1 MSGAIY
7 AAPLN
12 AEGFAPF
19 GDVLEVKGMPDL
31 MINQGLCGRFH
42 DRANLDFQGGR
53 AGISIFDAQP
63 RTLPYALDMMER
75 HPLGSQAFIPMT
87 DKPFLITVAQDK
99 AGAPD
104 QPKAFLSS
112 PGQAIN
118 FHRNIWHGLLT
129 PLHTPGLFAVIDRI
143 GEGNN
148 LEEFTFDTPYTVS
161 QEKQ

>member
-87 DKPFLITVAQDK
+87 YKPFLITVAQDN

-118 FHRNIWHGLLT
+118 FHRNIWHGVLT

>member
-1 MSGAIY
+1 MSRVIY
-7 AAPLN
+7 TEPLT

-19 GDVLEVKGMPDL
+19 GDVLDSDGAPDQ
-31 MINQGLCGRFH
+31 MINQAMCGRYH
-42 DRANLDFQGGR
+42 DRAKLDFTTGR
-53 AGISIFDAQP
+53 AGISIFEATP
-63 RTLPYALDMMER
+63 RTLPYQLDLMER

-87 DKPFLITVAQDK
+87 DKPFLITVAKDN

-118 FHRNIWHGLLT
+118 FHRNIWHGVLT
-129 PLHTPGLFAVIDRI
+129 PLHAPGLFAVIDRI

-148 LEEFTFDTPYTVS
+148 LEEHTFDTPYTI
-161 QEKQ
+161 QQKHQ

>member
-75 HPLGSQAFIPMT
+75 HPLG
-87 DKPFLITVAQDK
+87 
-99 AGAPD
+99 
-104 QPKAFLSS
+104 
-112 PGQAIN
+112 
-118 FHRNIWHGLLT
+118 
-129 PLHTPGLFAVIDRI
+129 
-143 GEGNN
+143 
-148 LEEFTFDTPYTVS
+148 
-161 QEKQ
+161 